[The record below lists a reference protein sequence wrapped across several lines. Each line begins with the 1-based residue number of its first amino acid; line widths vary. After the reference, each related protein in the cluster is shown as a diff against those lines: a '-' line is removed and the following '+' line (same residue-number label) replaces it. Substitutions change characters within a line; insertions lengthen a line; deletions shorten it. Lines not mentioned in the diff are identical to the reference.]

1 MNLENYIPLNQLCL
15 SYKVEMSFF
24 TRLNEYDLIEIIS
37 IEKSQF
43 IHKDKARDIEKIIRM
58 HQELEINFEGIET
71 IFNLLEKINTL
82 QEELVA
88 TKNKLKM
95 YED

>member
-43 IHKDKARDIEKIIRM
+43 IHKDKARDIENIIRM

>member
-24 TRLNEYDLIEIIS
+24 FLLNEYDLIEIIS